1 MTKTLEKIGDV
12 VHYYTNISVA
22 VIELTAPIKVGEE
35 ITIRGTT
42 TSFDQQVKSMQVEH
56 EQVQEAKAGD
66 AIGLKVTDRAR
77 KGDIVYKYVE
87 V

>member
-12 VHYYTNISVA
+12 IHYYTNISVA
-22 VIELTAPIKVGEE
+22 VVELTAPIKVGEE

-66 AIGLKVTDRAR
+66 AIGLKVIDRAR